1 MLKVPLKKYMP
12 NEGSMNTVRGAY
24 GPLKT
29 INRAQKPN
37 RVSCNRSSK

>member
-1 MLKVPLKKYMP
+1 MP

-24 GPLKT
+24 GSLKT

-37 RVSCNRSSK
+37 RVQ